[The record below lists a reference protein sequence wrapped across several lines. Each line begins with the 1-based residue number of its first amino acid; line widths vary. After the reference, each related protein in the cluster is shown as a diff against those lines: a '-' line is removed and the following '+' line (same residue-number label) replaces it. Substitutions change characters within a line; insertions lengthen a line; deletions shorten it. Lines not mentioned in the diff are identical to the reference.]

1 MAEREELLQLA
12 ADIVSTHASNSA
24 LPADQL
30 PKLIQQ
36 VYSALATAHTN
47 LPHRRTC
54 LRRRPDLH
62 WQRGSV
68 WVARAGQ
75 EGRWPV
81 ERHDEM
87 KLGPGTYHGSRR
99 EIATG

>member
-54 LRRRPDLH
+54 LCEDPICTGKEDRS
-62 WQRGSV
+62 GSQ
-68 WVARAGQ
+68 GQ
-75 EGRWPV
+75 GRKEGGRS
-81 ERHDEM
+81 
-87 KLGPGTYHGSRR
+87 KGTMR
-99 EIATG
+99 